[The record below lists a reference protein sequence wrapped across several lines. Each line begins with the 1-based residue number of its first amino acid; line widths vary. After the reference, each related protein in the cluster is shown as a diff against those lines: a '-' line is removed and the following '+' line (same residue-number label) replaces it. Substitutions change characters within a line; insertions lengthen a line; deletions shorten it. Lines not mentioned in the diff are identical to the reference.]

1 MKQIIPAAFIFLLL
15 SINTTAQNI
24 DSTIEKY
31 ATVYGQERAYLHYDK
46 STYAAGETIWYK
58 AYIMNGI
65 FPADE
70 SKTFYVDW
78 TDDKGKLLLH
88 SLVPV
93 VYATAAGEFDI
104 PADYSGKFIHVKA
117 YTKWML
123 NFDSSFLY
131 NNDIRILS
139 KTPVSIVQKNTVIPS
154 LQFFPEG
161 GDAIAD
167 VSNKIAFM
175 VHDQWGRPVKIKGIV
190 QNNHGVKIDSLRI
203 IHDGMGYFFIYPKPG
218 ENFTAKWS
226 VIPSEKY
233 EKVTEH
239 TTALPPIKQTGVSL
253 QVSIAG
259 KKRNFIISATHET
272 AAALGT
278 IHLIGTMNQHEIFKL
293 SKDFTSGT
301 FQGTIPTEDLP
312 SGILTIT
319 VFDNQWIPLAERITY
334 INNQEYLFNAEMD
347 VAHWGL
353 NKRARNEIQI
363 TVPDSLPASFS
374 VAVTDMDI
382 DADSSDNII
391 SHLMLTGDLKGKVYN
406 PSYYFSNTSDSLTR
420 QLDLVMLTHGWR
432 RFKWNDVVAGKFP
445 KIIYPKDTS
454 YLTLSGKLYGAL
466 SSQLRDAGSI
476 VVIINQK
483 NKLNKMYAVPIEP
496 NGTFNDPSAILFDT
510 NHVYYQLPKS
520 KGLSDVSVQF
530 MEGRLPP
537 LPYNTSAS
545 RIFYNQLSDT
555 AGNYRHYLLADE
567 ASQLLNLY
575 KGKVLETVT
584 IKAKTKLPV
593 DILDEKY
600 TSGLF
605 SGGDSYQFDLLHD
618 PNAVNSINI
627 FNYLQG
633 KVAGLQVDA
642 SGTPPSLQWRGSTPQ
657 IYLNEM
663 PVDANTI
670 SSLSIADVAYIKVL
684 RPPFF
689 GGSGGGAG
697 GAIAIYTR
705 RGGDTKSAP
714 GKGLNSNTVTGY
726 NSMREFYSPNYSNFN
741 TDNDK
746 RDIRTTLYWNPQVIT
761 TRYNNKAT
769 FTFYNNDISNGFHV
783 VIEGMTRDGRLVHI
797 DNVMQ

>member
-15 SINTTAQNI
+15 SFNTRAQNI

-31 ATVYGQERAYLHYDK
+31 ATVYGQERTYLHYDK

-93 VYATAAGEFDI
+93 VYATASGQFDI
-104 PADYSGKFIHVKA
+104 PAAYTGKFIHVKA

-139 KTPVSIVQKNTVIPS
+139 KTSGSPSVKNKEASS

-175 VHDQWGRPVKIKGIV
+175 VHDQWGMPVKIKGIV

-218 ENFTAKWS
+218 ESFTAKW
-226 VIPSEKY
+226 KDD
-233 EKVTEH
+233 KGAEH
-239 TTALPPIKQTGVSL
+239 ITALPPVKQTGVAL
-253 QVSIAG
+253 QVSISG
-259 KKRNFIISATHET
+259 NKRNFIVSATPET
-272 AAALGT
+272 AAGLGT

-293 SKDFTSGT
+293 SKDFTSGI

-319 VFDNQWIPLAERITY
+319 VFDNHWVPLAERITY

-391 SHLMLTGDLKGKVYN
+391 SHLMLTGDLKGQVYN

-432 RFKWNDVVAGKFP
+432 RFKWDDVTAGKFP

-476 VVIINQK
+476 VVIMNQK

-496 NGTFNDPSAILFDT
+496 NGTFNDPSVILFDT

-537 LPYNTSAS
+537 LPYNTAAGG
-545 RIFYNQLSDT
+545 IFYNQLSDT

-642 SGTPPSLQWRGSTPQ
+642 TGTPPSLQWRGSTPQ

-670 SSLSIADVAYIKVL
+670 SSLSVADVAYIKVL

-705 RGGDTKSAP
+705 RGGDTKSTP

-726 NSMREFYSPNYSNFN
+726 NSMREFYSPNYSSIN

-797 DNVMQ
+797 ENVME